1 MKFTLSWLKDHLETD
16 ASLDEIVETLTMIGL
31 EVEEVDNRSAF
42 QPFTIAR
49 VLTAEQHPD
58 ADKLRVLTV
67 DLGDAG
73 NGNPIQVVCGAPNAR
88 AGLVGAFAGPGT
100 YVPGIDITLGVG
112 NIRGVESHG
121 MMCSERELE
130 LSDEHDG
137 IIDLP
142 EDAPVGTPFA
152 DYAGLNDPVIEI
164 GITPN
169 RPDALGV
176 AGIAKDLAAA
186 GLGKVITPEIKPVGG
201 EGPCPVEVDL
211 SSDGA
216 AEFCPAFGLRLI
228 RNVKN
233 GPSPKWMQQRLKA
246 IGLRPISA
254 LVDIT
259 NYVTFDRGR
268 PLHVFDADKVKGNLT
283 IRRATGSEEFLA
295 LDGKTYTPTSDHFV
309 IADENGPESL
319 AGIVGGEESGCSLET
334 TNVLVESALWDPLTI
349 AKTGRELGII
359 TDARYRFERG
369 VDPAFNMHGVEY
381 GSQLVLDLCGG
392 EPTKASCAGKIP
404 EPGLT
409 IDYPVSE
416 AERLTGVAVSSKE
429 SAEILER
436 LEFKISGSG
445 DVLSVKVPSN
455 RPDVHGKADLVEEIM
470 RIRGINNIE
479 PQPLPAMGAVGQKIL
494 TTGQSRTRNSRRA
507 LAARGMSE
515 AVCYSFIPRDHAIAF
530 GGGQDELA
538 LANPIAS
545 DMSDMR
551 PSLLPSLLAAAKRN
565 ADRGLADLS
574 IFEVSHIY
582 RGVEPEDQHRAASG
596 IRRGT
601 ARLENTGRAWSGNSD
616 SVSWIDAKEDAFAV
630 ISACGMDPSKLQI
643 EAGGPDWYHPGRS
656 GTIKLGPKVVV
667 GSFGEFHPMT
677 LELMDVNGPL
687 CGFEIFLDAIPAPR
701 KKATRSKGALIVSA
715 LQPVK
720 RDFAF
725 VMDRDVEAAKVLRA
739 ANGADKKLITDVRV
753 FDLFEGASI
762 GEDKKSLA
770 IEVTLQPTEKSLTDE
785 EIDAIS
791 QRIVENVSKTV
802 GAVLRG

>member
-1 MKFTLSWLKDHLETD
+1 MKFTLSWLKDHLETE

-31 EVEEVDNRSAF
+31 EVEDVDDRAAF
-42 QPFTIAR
+42 QPFTIAK
-49 VLTAEQHPD
+49 VLTAEPHPD
-58 ADKLRVLTV
+58 ADKLRVLSV
-67 DLGDAG
+67 DKGDG
-73 NGNPIQVVCGAPNAR
+73 QPIQVVCGAPNAR
-88 AGLVGAFAGPGT
+88 AGLIGAFAGPGT
-100 YVPGIDITLGVG
+100 YVPGIDVTLGVG
-112 NIRGVESHG
+112 NIRGVESFG

-176 AGIAKDLAAA
+176 AGIAADLAAA
-186 GLGKVITPEIKPVGG
+186 GLGKVVTPAIPEVGG
-201 EGPCPVEVDL
+201 EGPCPVDVDL
-211 SSDGA
+211 SADGA
-216 AEFCPAFGLRLI
+216 AEFCPAFGLRLV

-268 PLHVFDADKVKGNLT
+268 PLHVFDADKVKGNLA
-283 IRRATGSEEFLA
+283 IRRGTGDEEFLA
-295 LDGKTYTPTSDHFV
+295 LDGKTYKPTSDHFV

-319 AGIVGGEESGCSLET
+319 AGIMGGEESGCSLET
-334 TNVLVESALWDPLTI
+334 TNVLVESALWDPLTV

-369 VDPAFNMHGVEY
+369 VDPAFNMPGLDY
-381 GSQLVLDLCGG
+381 GSQLVIDLCGG
-392 EPTKASCAGKIP
+392 EPTQALCAGEIP
-404 EPGLT
+404 QPDLT
-409 IDYPVSE
+409 IAYPVSE
-416 AERLTGVAVSSKE
+416 AERLTGVSVSSEE
-429 SAEILER
+429 SAEILTR
-436 LEFKISGSG
+436 LGFEVSGSG
-445 DVLSVKVPSN
+445 AELTVKVPGN

-479 PQPLPAMGAVGQKIL
+479 PQPLPAMGAVGSKIL
-494 TTGQSRTRNSRRA
+494 TTGQTRTRNSRRA

-515 AVCYSFIPRDHAIAF
+515 AVCYSFIPREHAVAF
-530 GGGQDELA
+530 GGGDDALT

-565 ADRGLADLS
+565 ADRGMGDLA
-574 IFEVSHIY
+574 IFEVSHVY
-582 RGVEPEDQHRAASG
+582 RGIEPEDQFRTASG

-601 ARLENTGRAWSGNSD
+601 AKLESQGRNWTGNS
-616 SVSWIDAKEDAFAV
+616 SAVSWVDAKEDALAV
-630 ISACGMDPSKLQI
+630 LAACGMDPSNVQI
-643 EAGGPDWYHPGRS
+643 EAGGPEWYHPGRS
-656 GTIKLGPKVVV
+656 GTIKLGPKVII
-667 GSFGEFHPMT
+667 GTFGEFHPMT
-677 LELMDVNGPL
+677 LEMMDVTGPL
-687 CGFEIFLDAIPAPR
+687 CGFEINLQAIPAPR
-701 KKATRSKGALIVSA
+701 KKAKTSKGALNVSA

-725 VMDRDVEAAKVLRA
+725 VMDKSVEASKVLRA
-739 ANGADKKLITDVRV
+739 ANGADKKLITDVAV

-770 IEVTLQPTEKSLTDE
+770 IEVTLQPTDRSLTDE

-791 QRIVENVSKTV
+791 AKVIENVAKTV
-802 GAVLRG
+802 GGVLRG